1 MSSHK
6 QDTPEK
12 KRQRILSVLWR
23 DAIAEGDF
31 DLTSSKGLTDA
42 IASTQKSLDDGI
54 TLTCETF
61 EKLMDR
67 EIDPKRARDRAIK
80 MLSED
85 YTPEVAGLLV
95 DYVIEES
102 VNFNETPEA

>member
-1 MSSHK
+1 MSIK
-6 QDTPEK
+6 DTPEK

-23 DAIAEGDF
+23 DAIADGDF
-31 DLTSSKGLTDA
+31 DLTSGTGLSEA
-42 IASTQKSLDDGI
+42 LASTQKSLDDGI

-67 EIDPKRARDRAIK
+67 EVDPRKARDRAIK
-80 MLSED
+80 MMTED
-85 YTPEVAGLLV
+85 YTPEVATLLV
-95 DYVIEES
+95 DYVIGES

>member
-6 QDTPEK
+6 QDAPEK

-23 DAIAEGDF
+23 DAIADGDF
-31 DLTSSKGLTDA
+31 DLTSGTGLSEA
-42 IASTQKSLDDGI
+42 LASTQKSLDDGI

-67 EIDPKRARDRAIK
+67 EVDPRKARDRAIK
-80 MLSED
+80 MLSDE

-95 DYVIEES
+95 DYVIGES
-102 VNFNETPEA
+102 ANFNETPEA